1 MKYESQEERMLA
13 LKTKCLLKS
22 VDKKRVANEL
32 TLKGCWEKLDD
43 EYGDID
49 TLVAEIFSN
58 WGNLKA
64 PTTDTDFIK
73 FVENIDYGVSTLT
86 ALGHEK
92 EMDSSYSSVML
103 EKKLSVRLKNEF
115 SKSFTSEDSS
125 DKNRMKSL
133 LKFLQGEKKA
143 AHLRTCNY
151 STTSPIKSDSQED
164 SSVSTNATGV
174 GGDHGHGHGRERGRG
189 SGRGKEK

>member
-13 LKTKCLLKS
+13 LKTKCLLKA
-22 VDKKRVANEL
+22 VDEKRVANEL
-32 TLKGCWEKLDD
+32 TLSGCWEKLDD

-64 PTTDTDFIK
+64 PTTDADFIK
-73 FVENIDYGVSTLT
+73 FVENIEYGVSTLT

-103 EKKLSVRLKNEF
+103 EKKLSLRLKNEF
-115 SKSFTSEDSS
+115 SKSFTSEESS

-133 LKFLQGEKKA
+133 LKFLQAEKKA

-151 STTSPIKSDSQED
+151 STASPIKSESQDENPV
-164 SSVSTNATGV
+164 SSSATGV
-174 GGDHGHGHGRERGRG
+174 GVDRGRG
-189 SGRGKEK
+189 RG